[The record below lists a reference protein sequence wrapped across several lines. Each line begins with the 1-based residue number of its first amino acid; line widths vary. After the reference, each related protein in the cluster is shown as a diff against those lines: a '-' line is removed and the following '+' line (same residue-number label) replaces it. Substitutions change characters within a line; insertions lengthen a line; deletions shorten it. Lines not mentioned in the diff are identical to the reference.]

1 MVSGKFLHLPLLAF
15 YSGRHWRI
23 MPANALGTA
32 YSPFSSAR
40 LAQTQPSG
48 AGPAAVPQNP
58 LICQM
63 RWVNT
68 WRVLCSG
75 ACHCTQRPMVRN
87 AASSSG
93 WVMAVPSK
101 ARGCHSPASSPLDGR
116 RCKSTPCGPV
126 INAAVTGTFDEMESD
141 VHAPEAYGIYQ
152 SVGDTVGAGGFM
164 RAMRTIPMYVTI
176 AEAIRDYS
184 PNAWVINYTNPMTLC
199 VRTLYHVF
207 PKIKAF
213 GCCHEVFGTQTLLTH
228 ILDEELGLKDV
239 ARQDIKVN
247 VKGINHFTWFDKA
260 TYKGMDLFPIYRK
273 FAEEHY
279 ESGYEY
285 GDTNWMNSSFA
296 CANRVKF
303 DLFLRYGCIAAAGD
317 RHLAEFMPG
326 KTYLESPEA
335 VREWKFGLTT
345 VAWRKNELQERLAR
359 SRRLRTG
366 EEPIEIKPDG
376 EEGHL
381 LMKALL
387 GLGDLVSNVNIPNHG
402 AIANLP
408 WDAVV
413 EVNALFSRQGVQSV
427 NAGPLPANILP
438 LVARHVYNQE
448 NTLTAALTCDRTLG
462 LTTFMNDPQVTL
474 NWKQGKELFDTMLHN
489 TRAYLPKEW
498 NA

>member
-1 MVSGKFLHLPLLAF
+1 MYYEDNRVKDLKVAYIGGGSRGWAWGFMMDLAADTQMEGTVALYDIDHEAAEHNEIIGNKISAHPDAVSHWKYTVADTLQQALTGADFVVISILP
-15 YSGRHWRI
+15 
-23 MPANALGTA
+23 
-32 YSPFSSAR
+32 
-40 LAQTQPSG
+40 
-48 AGPAAVPQNP
+48 
-58 LICQM
+58 
-63 RWVNT
+63 
-68 WRVLCSG
+68 
-75 ACHCTQRPMVRN
+75 
-87 AASSSG
+87 
-93 WVMAVPSK
+93 
-101 ARGCHSPASSPLDGR
+101 
-116 RCKSTPCGPV
+116 
-126 INAAVTGTFDEMESD
+126 GTFDEMESD

-448 NTLTAALTCDRTLG
+448 NTLTTALTCDRTLG

-474 NWKQGKELFDTMLHN
+474 NWNQGKELFDTMLHN